1 MSETHTM
8 REKKEGERVKRRGK
22 GRNTKHKG
30 SKTHGSVSSST
41 RRRRRLATLLFNAL
55 PREERSSSLSCEN
68 TPPPLCVCVSTDR
81 TTRLLIS
88 LSFDRN
94 FSRNKLSSVW
104 KNSAKNPT
112 LWFCTNAWRC
122 VAFSLSSPR
131 ERRSNSN
138 VIIENS
144 KRCSSLPSKGFKA
157 RERLQLRELELKNV
171 RGSEHWRCSR
181 KYESARK
188 SPRSEDV
195 ATTGGRRLTRTPS
208 PLGFHAAPR
217 RSTSRR
223 RSSRALVPCAFV
235 SFRLVSSRS
244 LLGLFFSSDS
254 FHPPRPPPSFP
265 LPVVSSHLSSVSFLI
280 RCLSSVPLR
289 RVHECLSFRR
299 VKDEEEERRGE
310 E

>member
-1 MSETHTM
+1 MEKGEIPSTKEARRTEAYPRRHVVVVVSRRYYSM
-8 REKKEGERVKRRGK
+8 RFLERNDPPPSPVK
-22 GRNTKHKG
+22 
-30 SKTHGSVSSST
+30 
-41 RRRRRLATLLFNAL
+41 TLLL
-55 PREERSSSLSCEN
+55 
-68 TPPPLCVCVSTDR
+68 LCVCVSTDR

-171 RGSEHWRCSR
+171 RGSEHW
-181 KYESARK
+181 
-188 SPRSEDV
+188 
-195 ATTGGRRLTRTPS
+195 
-208 PLGFHAAPR
+208 
-217 RSTSRR
+217 
-223 RSSRALVPCAFV
+223 
-235 SFRLVSSRS
+235 
-244 LLGLFFSSDS
+244 
-254 FHPPRPPPSFP
+254 
-265 LPVVSSHLSSVSFLI
+265 
-280 RCLSSVPLR
+280 
-289 RVHECLSFRR
+289 
-299 VKDEEEERRGE
+299 
-310 E
+310 

>member
-1 MSETHTM
+1 MEKGEIPSTKEARRTEAYPRRHVVVVVSRRYYSM
-8 REKKEGERVKRRGK
+8 RFLERNDPPPSPVK
-22 GRNTKHKG
+22 
-30 SKTHGSVSSST
+30 
-41 RRRRRLATLLFNAL
+41 TLLL
-55 PREERSSSLSCEN
+55 
-68 TPPPLCVCVSTDR
+68 LCVCVSTDR

-254 FHPPRPPPSFP
+254 FHPPA
-265 LPVVSSHLSSVSFLI
+265 SSPIFSSPRGFFT
-280 RCLSSVPLR
+280 PF
-289 RVHECLSFRR
+289 FR
-299 VKDEEEERRGE
+299 
-310 E
+310 